1 MDNNFKIEK
10 LKKRFII
17 GSFCMAILFMAFG
30 SFGSF
35 NPLEIGFY
43 TSIGAAIFW
52 FYLSY
57 YGFKWLLG
65 RSKT

>member
-1 MDNNFKIEK
+1 MNINFKIEK
-10 LKKRFII
+10 IKKRFII
-17 GSFCMAILFMAFG
+17 GSFWMAILFMAFG

-35 NPLEIGFY
+35 NPFEIGFY

-65 RSKT
+65 RIKA

>member
-1 MDNNFKIEK
+1 MNNNFKIEK
-10 LKKRFII
+10 IKKRFII
-17 GSFCMAILFMAFG
+17 GSFWMAILFMAFG

-52 FYLSY
+52 FFLSY
-57 YGFKWLLG
+57 CGFKWLFG